1 MHELAKVYAKN
12 KFIITN
18 KVTGPKDIKKVVYVI
33 EVNINIASTIW
44 YREYFEEI
52 ANILVGFVEVRKE
65 AVYQKDYISRVLVIY
80 SVLSQSETVDRKLMD
95 IEFWDSNNIRHLL
108 FKEIDTNNRLGTL
121 YSNNLENTDAKWK
134 VLENMSINDV
144 VK

>member
-1 MHELAKVYAKN
+1 M
-12 KFIITN
+12 
-18 KVTGPKDIKKVVYVI
+18 
-33 EVNINIASTIW
+33 NIASTIW

-52 ANILVGFVEVRKE
+52 ANILVGFIEVRKE

-95 IEFWDSNNIRHLL
+95 IEFQNSNNIRHLL

-121 YSNNLENTDAKWK
+121 YSNNLEITYAK
-134 VLENMSINDV
+134 
-144 VK
+144 

>member
-1 MHELAKVYAKN
+1 L
-12 KFIITN
+12 IITN
-18 KVTGPKDIKKVVYVI
+18 KVTGPKDIKKVGYVI
-33 EVNINIASTIW
+33 GVNINIASTIR

-52 ANILVGFVEVRKE
+52 ANILVGFVEVRIE

-80 SVLSQSETVDRKLMD
+80 SILSQSETVDRKLMN

-108 FKEIDTNNRLGTL
+108 FKETDTNNRLGTL